1 MNAPRLIPWIIVVA
15 VAGFVLSRR
24 RRANRPATPSLPTG
38 LPGFLS
44 SEVGLIA
51 AREVRQ
57 RVQGRVF
64 RVVTVLML
72 VGVGAAI
79 VIPAATKN
87 KAETVHVGVVG
98 VLTPPE
104 QAAVTAAGSAVGT
117 RVVLTP
123 ETDSAAASQDLR
135 AGRITVALVGVHQV
149 VTKDPATAGSSSTTA
164 RLARAVAASL
174 GEEQAFQAAGLTAAQ
189 AAQLGS
195 SGPVPLTSLQP
206 AASGTARTASVIGLI
221 LLFVILSQ
229 YNAWTMLGVMEEK
242 ASRVV
247 EVLLATVRPGR
258 LLAGKVL
265 GIGLL
270 VFAQAGLVV
279 AFALVLAAAVGSSL
293 LQGSTPKTA
302 VMAMVW
308 LVLGYAFYSW
318 VYAALGSLAERQDQV
333 QSLALLAAAPMV
345 VGYVVAL
352 TAASSGTASPFF
364 EVLAYLPPTA
374 PFAMPVLVG
383 LGMATWWQVTVS
395 AAISVVCT
403 VGVARLAA
411 FIYRRAALR
420 TGRRVRLREVF
431 SRQPA

>member
-1 MNAPRLIPWIIVVA
+1 MNPTRLIPWIVVVA
-15 VAGFVLSRR
+15 VAWFVLSRR
-24 RRANRPATPSLPTG
+24 RRAGRPSTPAASTS

-44 SEVGLIA
+44 GEVSLIA

-79 VIPAATKN
+79 VIPAVTK
-87 KAETVHVGVVG
+87 TTTDTSHIGVVG
-98 VLTPPE
+98 VLTPSE
-104 QAAVTAAGSAVGT
+104 QAAVTAAGAAVGT

-123 ETDSAAASQDLR
+123 EQDTATAGEALR
-135 AGRITVALVGVHQV
+135 AGRISVAVVDAHQV
-149 VTKDPATAGSSSTTA
+149 VTKDPAPAGSSSSTA

-174 GEEQAFQAAGLTAAQ
+174 GEQQAFQAAGLTATQ
-189 AAQLGS
+189 AAQLAA

-279 AFALVLAAAVGSSL
+279 AFALVLAAAVGSDL
-293 LQGSTPKTA
+293 LKGSTPETA
-302 VMAMVW
+302 VMALVW

-352 TAASSGTASPFF
+352 TAISNGTSSLFF
-364 EVLAYLPPTA
+364 DVLAYLPPTA

-383 LGMATWWQVTVS
+383 LGMAGWWQVTVS
-395 AAISVVCT
+395 AAISLVCT